1 MAKFLELLPVQA
13 SELTSV
19 YFLQF
24 PKRVATS
31 GWKGR
36 RLSSSGIRRDGHESF
51 GLSPRNLR
59 TLRAL
64 KTPARIQQFIDA
76 LPYQYA
82 NTAWSPERVL
92 RERKGHCLE
101 GALLAAAALRVN
113 GYPPLLMDLEAVHD
127 DDHVLAIYRARGL
140 WGSIA
145 KSNFAGL
152 RSRTPIYRTLRE
164 LALSY
169 FEHYYNLRG
178 ERTLRAYS
186 RPVNLERLDNQH
198 WMTSEK
204 NVWCVPEHLIA
215 ARHYALL
222 PDKVVCALP
231 RLDRR
236 SFEAGMHGWV
246 KH

>member
-1 MAKFLELLPVQA
+1 MPLNGKEL
-13 SELTSV
+13 S
-19 YFLQF
+19 
-24 PKRVATS
+24 RN
-31 GWKGR
+31 
-36 RLSSSGIRRDGHESF
+36 GIRRGRHESF
-51 GLSPRNLR
+51 GLPPRNVR

-64 KTPARIQQFIDA
+64 NTPARIQQFIDA

-82 NTAWSPERVL
+82 NTAWSPQRVL

-101 GALLAAAALRVN
+101 GALLAAAALRIN
-113 GYPPLLMDLEAVHD
+113 GHPPLLMDMEAVHD
-127 DDHVLAIYRARGL
+127 DDHVVAIYRECGL

-152 RSRTPIYRTLRE
+152 RFRAPIYRTLRE

-178 ERTLRAYS
+178 ERTLRSYS
-186 RPVNLERLDNQH
+186 RPVNLARLDSRH
-198 WMTSEK
+198 WMTSEED
-204 NVWCVPEHLIA
+204 VWCVPECLIA
-215 ARHYALL
+215 ARHYPLF
-222 PDKVVCALP
+222 PDKVARALP

-236 SFEAGMHGWV
+236 SFEAGMHGWT

>member
-1 MAKFLELLPVQA
+1 LKAEEL
-13 SELTSV
+13 SR
-19 YFLQF
+19 
-24 PKRVATS
+24 K
-31 GWKGR
+31 
-36 RLSSSGIRRDGHESF
+36 GIRRDRYESF
-51 GLSPRNLR
+51 GLPAGIWR

-64 KTPARIQQFIDA
+64 STPARIQQFIDA

-82 NTAWSPERVL
+82 NTAWSPQRVL

-101 GALLAAAALRVN
+101 GALLAAAALRIN
-113 GYPPLLMDLEAVHD
+113 GHLPLLMDLEAVHD
-127 DDHVLAIYRARGL
+127 DDHVVAIYRERGL
-140 WGSIA
+140 WGGIA

-152 RSRTPIYRTLRE
+152 RFRAPIYRTLRE

-178 ERTLRAYS
+178 ERTLRSYS
-186 RPVNLERLDNQH
+186 RPVNLARLDSQR

-204 NVWCVPEHLIA
+204 DVWCVPEYLIA
-215 ARHYALL
+215 ARHYPLF
-222 PDKVVCALP
+222 PDKVARALP

-236 SFEAGMHGWV
+236 SFEAGMHGWT

>member
-1 MAKFLELLPVQA
+1 LSVKHKEL
-13 SELTSV
+13 S
-19 YFLQF
+19 
-24 PKRVATS
+24 K
-31 GWKGR
+31 
-36 RLSSSGIRRDGHESF
+36 SGIRRDRHESF
-51 GLSPRNLR
+51 GLTPENLR
-59 TLRAL
+59 VLRAL

-76 LPYQYA
+76 LTYQYA
-82 NTAWSPERVL
+82 DTAWSPQRVL

-101 GALLAAAALRVN
+101 GALLAAAALRLN

-127 DDHVLAIYRARGL
+127 DDHVLAIYRERGL

-152 RSRTPIYRTLRE
+152 RSRKPIYRMLRE

-178 ERTLRAYS
+178 EYTLRSYS
-186 RPVNLERLDNQH
+186 RPVNLARLDSRH
-198 WMTSEK
+198 WMTSEED
-204 NVWCVPEHLIA
+204 VWCVPEYLIA
-215 ARHYALL
+215 ARHYPLL
-222 PDKVVCALP
+222 PDKVARALP

-236 SFEAGMHGWV
+236 SFEAGMHGWM

>member
-1 MAKFLELLPVQA
+1 LNGKEL
-13 SELTSV
+13 S
-19 YFLQF
+19 
-24 PKRVATS
+24 RN
-31 GWKGR
+31 
-36 RLSSSGIRRDGHESF
+36 GIRRGRHESF
-51 GLSPRNLR
+51 GLPPRNVR

-64 KTPARIQQFIDA
+64 NTPARIQQFIDA

-82 NTAWSPERVL
+82 NTAWSPQRVL

-101 GALLAAAALRVN
+101 GALLAAAALRIN
-113 GYPPLLMDLEAVHD
+113 GHPPLLMDMEAVHD
-127 DDHVLAIYRARGL
+127 DDHVVAIYRECGL

-152 RSRTPIYRTLRE
+152 RFRAPIYRTLRE

-178 ERTLRAYS
+178 ERTLRSYS
-186 RPVNLERLDNQH
+186 RPVNLARLDSRH
-198 WMTSEK
+198 WMTSEED
-204 NVWCVPEHLIA
+204 VWCVPECLIA
-215 ARHYALL
+215 ARHYPLF
-222 PDKVVCALP
+222 PDKVARALP

-236 SFEAGMHGWV
+236 SFEAGMHGWT